1 MSDIK
6 EFSQEY
12 FDEHTTKEN
21 RLFNTFIDSKEPY
34 KSIFQNNPWMI
45 PPDIK
50 RPLEWGDHYWDTTVA
65 RKHDY
70 WKNFELPSPTKDIV
84 QIRQDFKKWG
94 YALIEDALSEI
105 QCQNFLDR
113 VLEQAAGEKLAG
125 LDAQTPSGQYVHT
138 LINKGEVFGKCIEQ
152 NPEAVQAGVLI
163 ENFLNETLYT
173 NINLVEQFNPLIKVD
188 MEFKNSI
195 RFLLEMKKDRAL
207 SLSLDNNLLTE
218 SAGMDY
224 SIGLGYRV
232 KDLKFRNNIGGRQSI
247 SSGDLNIKA
256 DINYRDNITI
266 IRNLDILDNKV
277 TAGQSVWS
285 FKLSADYALSKNF
298 NAVFEVLEREK
309 SNQTIK
315 GDLIKSAFITST
327 MGVSYK
333 IQ

>member
-94 YALIEDALSEI
+94 YALIEDALSES

-113 VLEQAAGEKLAG
+113 VLEQAAGEKLAC
-125 LDAQTPSGQYVHT
+125 L
-138 LINKGEVFGKCIEQ
+138 
-152 NPEAVQAGVLI
+152 
-163 ENFLNETLYT
+163 LYT
-173 NINLVEQFNPLIKVD
+173 SP
-188 MEFKNSI
+188 SP
-195 RFLLEMKKDRAL
+195 
-207 SLSLDNNLLTE
+207 
-218 SAGMDY
+218 
-224 SIGLGYRV
+224 
-232 KDLKFRNNIGGRQSI
+232 
-247 SSGDLNIKA
+247 
-256 DINYRDNITI
+256 RD
-266 IRNLDILDNKV
+266 
-277 TAGQSVWS
+277 
-285 FKLSADYALSKNF
+285 
-298 NAVFEVLEREK
+298 
-309 SNQTIK
+309 
-315 GDLIKSAFITST
+315 
-327 MGVSYK
+327 
-333 IQ
+333 